1 MLTFEL
7 RLKCDILCISS
18 DRHVAIGVTSGPGQ
32 LSCSVGGSSI
42 KSEELFVGITAALC
56 AEVSCHNVAFDRRV
70 PSLKA

>member
-1 MLTFEL
+1 VLTFEL
-7 RLKCDILCISS
+7 RLKCDILSVSS
-18 DRHVAIGVTSGPGQ
+18 DRHIAIRVTSGPGQ
-32 LSCSVGGSSI
+32 LPCSVGGASI